1 MMRTLLMLILCAY
14 GTACH
19 ADATLSDI
27 ATPEPKAKIRTKP
40 RIVAKTAPKK
50 IVVMQ
55 RKATTKAPPTYTMK
69 TKRAEKTTKQTV
81 VKRPPVISYTP
92 ATTKQLRTAQEKLQ
106 QQQADRIHHS
116 RFSQALVIYSDPKSS
131 IQQKTHAGNE
141 MLESM
146 KKIKTPEKQTAVRK
160 QLQKYN
166 ITEKGLQQD
175 VASGTA
181 YTRIQEHAAKRIKPG
196 QDIKSDPTIATDY
209 KKLTSYHRALADRH
223 LATIRKS

>member
-14 GTACH
+14 GAACH

-27 ATPEPKAKIRTKP
+27 AAPEPKAKIRTKP
-40 RIVAKTAPKK
+40 RVIAKPAPKK
-50 IVVMQ
+50 VIIQ
-55 RKATTKAPPTYTMK
+55 RKATIKAPPTYTMK
-69 TKRAEKTTKQTV
+69 MKRSETVTKQTV

-116 RFSQALVIYSDPKSS
+116 RLSQALVIYSDPKSS
-131 IQQKTHAGNE
+131 IQQKAHAGNA
-141 MLESM
+141 MLESIRE
-146 KKIKTPEKQTAVRK
+146 IKTPEKKTVIRK

-175 VASGTA
+175 VTSGTA

-196 QDIKSDPTIATDY
+196 QDIKSDPTVAADY
-209 KKLTSYHRALADRH
+209 KKLTPYHKALTDRH
-223 LATIRKS
+223 LATMRKS